1 VTVNEFKR
9 WLKQN
14 GCQFVKGGTNHEKV
28 IRGVNKSVIPRH
40 GSKQISTGTMNAI
53 KKQLGL

>member
-1 VTVNEFKR
+1 MTVSEFKR

-14 GCQFVKGGTNHEKV
+14 GCQFKAGTKHEKV
-28 IRGVNKSVIPRH
+28 IRGAFKSVIPRH
-40 GSKQISTGTMNAI
+40 GTKQIARGTMNAI